1 MANFEYNYGENDYAL
16 IAESGSFS
24 VEEFA
29 TGTGNYIR
37 LNIRDVSGQTA
48 PVIEDNIIINN
59 AIFYASPNDTPFTI
73 QTSGTPTS
81 VTDITVGGEFNEFP
95 IYYSNLDAGDLTSD
109 SNLYLKPN
117 EILSSSNLPQ
127 GTYTIDIDF
136 LKQYQPTD
144 NNTGNDRFIIK
155 QISPSRKEV
164 RLKLVNTN
172 IVKDDVNISNFK
184 TALGDNTDNPDGY
197 NFKHVL
203 NVGGTNFPIV
213 NYAFDN
219 ITDGETNQSIVLRL
233 YQPLPTGVSTNSIVT
248 IEEEILITQ
257 TQEVFYFSDIE
268 STLPGIGLPVDT
280 SFDTGFFSDF

>member
-213 NYAFDN
+213 N
-219 ITDGETNQSIVLRL
+219 
-233 YQPLPTGVSTNSIVT
+233 
-248 IEEEILITQ
+248 
-257 TQEVFYFSDIE
+257 
-268 STLPGIGLPVDT
+268 
-280 SFDTGFFSDF
+280 